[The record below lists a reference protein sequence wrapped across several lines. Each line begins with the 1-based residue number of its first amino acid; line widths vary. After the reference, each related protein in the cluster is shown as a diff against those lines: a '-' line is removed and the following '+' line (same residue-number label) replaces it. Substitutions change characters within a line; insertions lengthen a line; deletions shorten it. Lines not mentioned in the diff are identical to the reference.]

1 MRNYV
6 FLGLS
11 LICLLML
18 PSGLVNRLKGSVIA
32 GTAPYW
38 TLLGELKKKWDPLQE
53 KKERNAQNELEIVRL
68 KEENRS
74 MRVQL
79 EHLRNWLLDEDRLDE
94 QFERLKAIQQLNEAG
109 TREWLTR
116 RNQELVHRLRLG
128 IHSLSAKVIFR
139 DPATWSSS
147 LWIDVGHA
155 DNRRCGKSCIAVNSP
170 VLFNGSLIGVIEW
183 VEEKQSRVR
192 LITNSRLHLSV
203 RAVRGDLMLAKGEI
217 YGKSSPLW
225 RSHNQVLQGSGFN
238 YDFADKEGG
247 AKDLRTGQSY
257 RSLQKGNSHAI
268 LQEGDLLITTGFDRV
283 FPEGLRVAEVSKVE
297 SLKEG
302 ASSYNIE
309 AVSTGGNLDEIMYVL
324 VLPVS

>member
-6 FLGLS
+6 FLGFS
-11 LICLLML
+11 LVCLVML
-18 PSGLVNRLKGSVIA
+18 PSGLVNRLKGGVIA
-32 GTAPYW
+32 GTSSYW

-53 KKERNAQNELEIVRL
+53 GKERNAQNELEIARL

-74 MRVQL
+74 MRTQL
-79 EHLRNWLLDEDRLDE
+79 EQMRNWLLDEDRLDE
-94 QFERLKAIQQLNEAG
+94 QFERLKGIQRSEDSG
-109 TREWLTR
+109 MREWLTR

-128 IHSLSAKVIFR
+128 VHALPAKVIFR

-155 DNRRCGKSCIAVNSP
+155 DNRRCGKSVIAENSP
-170 VLFNGSLIGVIEW
+170 VLFNGSLVGVIEW
-183 VEEKQSRVR
+183 VEEKQSRIR
-192 LITNSRLHLSV
+192 LITDSRLHLSV
-203 RAVRGDLMLAKGEI
+203 RAVRGDLMLAKGEV
-217 YGKSSPLW
+217 YGKSLPLW
-225 RSHNQVLQGSGFN
+225 RSQNLVLQGSGFN
-238 YDFADKEGG
+238 YDFADREGG

-257 RSLQKGNSHAI
+257 RSLKKGNSHAI

-302 ASSYNIE
+302 ASSYDIE
-309 AVSTGGNLDEIMYVL
+309 AVPTGGNLDEMMYVL
-324 VLPVS
+324 VLPAR